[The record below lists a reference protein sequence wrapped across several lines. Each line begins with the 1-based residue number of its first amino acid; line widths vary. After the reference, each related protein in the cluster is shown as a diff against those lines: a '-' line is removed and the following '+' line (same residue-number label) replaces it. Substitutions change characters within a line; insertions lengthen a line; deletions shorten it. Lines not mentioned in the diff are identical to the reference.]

1 MDKKILIVVIIVA
14 ILAVS
19 SIAAYVALSGDDGS
33 NGSTDNG
40 ATETEP
46 TETEPTETEPTETEP
61 TETEPTETEPTETEP
76 TETEPET
83 SESENGGGTEVDVG
97 SASSLQ
103 FKVSVDPADS
113 ESVESEWM
121 IKNAGTSSLM
131 MRIDMESA
139 GEEFIY
145 IINGAQEKVWICSDG
160 EWMELSSMYQSY
172 WDTWSTTWE
181 GYRTSLIDWTGYGEW
196 SYTTPDG
203 DSVRI
208 YDINVNPSLS
218 DSLFQH

>member
-19 SIAAYVALSGDDGS
+19 SIAAYVVLSGNDGS
-33 NGSTDNG
+33 NGSEDNGGTTDNGSTDNG
-40 ATETEP
+40 ST
-46 TETEPTETEPTETEP
+46 
-61 TETEPTETEPTETEP
+61 
-76 TETEPET
+76 
-83 SESENGGGTEVDVG
+83 ENGATDNGHEDDGGTEVDVG
-97 SASSLQ
+97 GASSMQ
-103 FKVSVDPADS
+103 FKVSVDPADE
-113 ESVESEWM
+113 ESVEYEYM

-131 MRIDMESA
+131 MRIEMESA

-145 IINGAQEKVWICSDG
+145 IINGAQETVWICSDG

-172 WDTWSTTWE
+172 WETWNSAWQ
-181 GYRTSLIDWTGYGEW
+181 GYQTSLLDWTGHGEW
-196 SYTTPDG
+196 SYTTPNG

>member
-19 SIAAYVALSGDDGS
+19 SIAAYVVLSGDGGS
-33 NGSTDNG
+33 NGSAENGGTTENGSTDNG
-40 ATETEP
+40 STENGATDNGNG
-46 TETEPTETEPTETEP
+46 
-61 TETEPTETEPTETEP
+61 
-76 TETEPET
+76 
-83 SESENGGGTEVDVG
+83 ENGGGTEVDVG
-97 SASSLQ
+97 GASSMQ
-103 FKVSVDPADS
+103 FKVSVDPADE
-113 ESVESEWM
+113 ESVTYEYM

-131 MRIDMESA
+131 MRIEMESA
-139 GEEFIY
+139 DEEFIY

-160 EWMELSSMYQSY
+160 EWMEISELYQTY
-172 WDTWSTTWE
+172 WETWNTAWQ
-181 GYRTSLIDWTGYGEW
+181 GYQTSLLDWTGFGDW
-196 SYTTPDG
+196 SYTTANG

>member
-19 SIAAYVALSGDDGS
+19 SIAVYVVLSGNDGS
-33 NGSTDNG
+33 NGSEDNGGTTDNGSTDNG
-40 ATETEP
+40 ST
-46 TETEPTETEPTETEP
+46 
-61 TETEPTETEPTETEP
+61 
-76 TETEPET
+76 
-83 SESENGGGTEVDVG
+83 ENGATDNGHEDDGGTEVDVG
-97 SASSLQ
+97 GASSMQ
-103 FKVSVDPADS
+103 FKVSVDPADE
-113 ESVESEWM
+113 ESVEYEYM

-131 MRIDMESA
+131 MRIEMESA

-145 IINGAQEKVWICSDG
+145 IINGAQETVWICSDG

-172 WDTWSTTWE
+172 WETWNSAWQ
-181 GYRTSLIDWTGYGEW
+181 GYQTSLLDWTGHGEW
-196 SYTTPDG
+196 SYTTPNG